1 MPNTSMLRGWT
12 AKESPFHAGELAV
25 QDRLGVRERIDAIA
39 RKAGIRDYMPDQHC
53 QFFAERPFLLIGA
66 ADAAGQPWPTVLA
79 GQPGFITT
87 PDERTLHVAAT
98 IPPHSPLHGQLRAGS
113 FVGLLGIQ
121 FTTGRRNRVNG
132 AITAIDD
139 NSLTM
144 AVRQSFGNCRKY
156 IQAREPSPIKD
167 KAPDSIRRLPD
178 TDRLSKDDQGLL
190 SRADTFFIASAYF
203 SEQDQTAQGA
213 DVSHRGGRPGF
224 IRIDDD
230 QTLTFPDFTGNFLF
244 NTIGNL
250 VRNPRAGLLFIDF
263 DSSDLLYLAGDA
275 HIIWDGPEVSA
286 FTGAQRLIQFH
297 LHTVRRIANALPI
310 HWSPVRYSEQLTG
323 TGSWQESA
331 GAL

>member
-1 MPNTSMLRGWT
+1 MPNTPIRGWT

-25 QDRLGVRERIDAIA
+25 QDRLGVRERIDTIA
-39 RKAGIRDYMPDQHC
+39 RKAGVRDYMPDQHR

-66 ADAAGQPWPTVLA
+66 ADSAGQPWPEMLVD
-79 GQPGFITT
+79 QPGFITT
-87 PDERTLHVAAT
+87 PDEQTLHIAAAL
-98 IPPHSPLHGQLRAGS
+98 PAYSPLQGQLQVGS
-113 FVGLLGIQ
+113 FMGALGIQ
-121 FTTGRRNRVNG
+121 FTIGRRNRVNG
-132 AITAIDD
+132 ILTAIGD

-156 IQAREPSPIKD
+156 IQAREPSLIDGKTLE
-167 KAPDSIRRLPD
+167 AARRLPD
-178 TDRLSKDDQGLL
+178 TDRLGKDDQDLL
-190 SRADTFFIASAYF
+190 GRADTFFIASTYF
-203 SEQDQTAQGA
+203 SEQDRTTQGA

-263 DSSDLLYLAGDA
+263 ESSDLLYIAGDA
-275 HIIWDGPEVSA
+275 HIIWDGPEVKA
-286 FTGAQRLIQFH
+286 FTGAQRLIQFR

-310 HWSPVRYSEQLTG
+310 RWSPVRYAEQLAGTG
-323 TGSWQESA
+323 TWQESA
-331 GAL
+331 VIV